1 MTNRP
6 QFLRCRLI
14 AVALG
19 CAAGTAGVANAADSE
34 DGRTTVITCTNP
46 VGGASWQ
53 IVVDRGNG
61 TVDGYPAR
69 IGPKSI
75 SWFDRQDGG
84 HYTLDLVS
92 GDLAG
97 SVASSTGGYSRR
109 AHCDLGASR

>member
-1 MTNRP
+1 M
-6 QFLRCRLI
+6 
-14 AVALG
+14 VS
-19 CAAGTAGVANAADSE
+19 AAGAAGVAGAADLGN
-34 DGRTTVITCTNP
+34 GRTVITCTNP

-53 IVVDRGNG
+53 IVVDRGSE

-75 SWFDRQDGG
+75 SWFDRKDGG
-84 HYTLDLVS
+84 HYTLDRAS

-109 AHCDLGASR
+109 AHCDLGTSR